1 MGRTAEV
8 SLVLWVLCLPFASH
22 IWVVPIWRVAIIHS
36 PVIMHPVLC
45 ACRRPSPMCTRRS
58 IELAHSHSF
67 LYPLALF
74 LLGMW
79 EFIPSMSIE
88 PETDKAM
95 KDEFHYRLVL
105 SVGCEFI
112 AYMPFGYSSCLA
124 DTHAQLPAFCLYLCQ
139 ITFSG
144 MGPNL
149 GCRPTLL
156 LKSNTLL
163 RSLKSTTA
171 PRPRPV

>member
-45 ACRRPSPMCTRRS
+45 ACRRPSPVCTRRS

-88 PETDKAM
+88 PETDKAV

-112 AYMPFGYSSCLA
+112 AYMPFGYSSCLRYA
-124 DTHAQLPAFCLYLCQ
+124 RTASGFLPVPLSNNLFRDGAKFGLQANLVTQEQYLVEE
-139 ITFSG
+139 S
-144 MGPNL
+144 
-149 GCRPTLL
+149 
-156 LKSNTLL
+156 
-163 RSLKSTTA
+163 
-171 PRPRPV
+171 